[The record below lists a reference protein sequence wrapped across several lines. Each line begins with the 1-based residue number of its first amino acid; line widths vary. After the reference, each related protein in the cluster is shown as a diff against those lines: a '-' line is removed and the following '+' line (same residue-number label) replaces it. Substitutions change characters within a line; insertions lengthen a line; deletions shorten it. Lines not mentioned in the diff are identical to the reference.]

1 MTEDGDV
8 TNLFLTRP
16 AFAKQGTA
24 GGSGGN
30 AYNICVLD
38 VMAAKSPAQNP

>member
-1 MTEDGDV
+1 MTEDGNV
-8 TNLFLTRP
+8 TNLSVTCP
-16 AFAKQGTA
+16 TFAKQGTA